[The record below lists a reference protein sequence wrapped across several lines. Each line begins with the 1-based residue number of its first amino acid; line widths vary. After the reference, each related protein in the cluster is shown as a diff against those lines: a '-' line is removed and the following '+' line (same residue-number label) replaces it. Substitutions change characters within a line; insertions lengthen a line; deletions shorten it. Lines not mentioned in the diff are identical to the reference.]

1 MKVLFICGSPRKAG
15 NTARILQNVAS
26 AVVGRHEAEIC
37 YISDYQINGCLGCNH
52 CQQVLTEPGCVQR
65 DDAAQIL
72 DKIIR
77 ADAVLYG
84 TPLYGHSYSG
94 QLKLLMDHRVAL
106 FKFVGGADKAV
117 GEMEIQSF
125 IAGKPVGL
133 IVSCQGPEEDNTE
146 LVKMQFDKFCESS
159 LSRCF
164 GKYIFPWC
172 SPDAEETKLSQT
184 TLDAVVSDLDRL
196 NRTGRIVAQERPLP

>member
-1 MKVLFICGSPRKAG
+1 MKVLFICGSPRRTG
-15 NTARILQNVAS
+15 NTARILEKTA
-26 AVVGRHEAEIC
+26 AVLDGWYETELC
-37 YISDYQINGCLGCNH
+37 YLSDYRVNGCLGCNH
-52 CQQVLTEPGCVQR
+52 CQRVLTEPGCVQQ
-65 DDAAQIL
+65 DDAALIL
-72 DKIIR
+72 EKIVR
-77 ADAVLYG
+77 AGAVLYG

-94 QLKLLMDHRVAL
+94 QLKLLMDRHVAL

-164 GKYIFPWC
+164 GKYVFPWC
-172 SPDAEETKLSQT
+172 SPDVEETRLSQT
-184 TLDAVVSDLDRL
+184 TLDVIVSDLDRL
-196 NRTGRIVAQERPLP
+196 DKAARS

>member
-1 MKVLFICGSPRKAG
+1 MKVLFICGSPRRTG
-15 NTARILQNVAS
+15 NTARILEKTA
-26 AVVGRHEAEIC
+26 AALDGRCETELC
-37 YISDYQINGCLGCNH
+37 YLSDYRVNGCLGCNH
-52 CQQVLTEPGCVQR
+52 CQRVLTEPGCAQK
-65 DDAAQIL
+65 DDAALIL
-72 DKIIR
+72 EKIVR

-94 QLKLLMDHRVAL
+94 QLKLLMDRHVAL

-146 LVKMQFDKFCESS
+146 LVEMQFDKFCESS

-164 GKYIFPWC
+164 GKYVFPWC
-172 SPDAEETKLSQT
+172 SPDVEETRLSQT
-184 TLDAVVSDLDRL
+184 TLDVIASDLDRL
-196 NRTGRIVAQERPLP
+196 DKAARS

>member
-15 NTARILQNVAS
+15 NTARILEKTA
-26 AVVGRHEAEIC
+26 AVLADRYETELC
-37 YISDYQINGCLGCNH
+37 YISDYRINGCLGCNH
-52 CQQVLTEPGCVQR
+52 CQRVLTEPGCVQK
-65 DDAAQIL
+65 DDAALIL
-72 DKIIR
+72 EKIIR

-94 QLKLLMDHRVAL
+94 QLKLLMDRHVAL

-117 GEMEIQSF
+117 EEMEIQSF

-133 IVSCQGPEEDNTE
+133 VVSCQGPEENNTE

-159 LSRCF
+159 LSCCF
-164 GKYIFPWC
+164 GKYVFPWC
-172 SPDAEETKLSQT
+172 SPDAEETRLSQT
-184 TLDAVVSDLDRL
+184 ALDAIVSDIDRIQL
-196 NRTGRIVAQERPLP
+196 STI

>member
-1 MKVLFICGSPRKAG
+1 MREPEKDGKYRADPGKNSGGTGWPVRNGA
-15 NTARILQNVAS
+15 IL
-26 AVVGRHEAEIC
+26 
-37 YISDYQINGCLGCNH
+37 YYLSDYRVNGCLGCNH
-52 CQQVLTEPGCVQR
+52 CQRVLTEPGCVQQ
-65 DDAAQIL
+65 DDAALIL
-72 DKIIR
+72 EKIIR
-77 ADAVLYG
+77 AGAVLYG

-94 QLKLLMDHRVAL
+94 QLKLLMDRHVAL

-164 GKYIFPWC
+164 GKYVFPWC
-172 SPDAEETKLSQT
+172 SPDVEETRLSQT
-184 TLDAVVSDLDRL
+184 TLDVIASDLDRL
-196 NRTGRIVAQERPLP
+196 DKAARS

>member
-1 MKVLFICGSPRKAG
+1 MIEHQPPGAAL
-15 NTARILQNVAS
+15 IL
-26 AVVGRHEAEIC
+26 E
-37 YISDYQINGCLGCNH
+37 
-52 CQQVLTEPGCVQR
+52 
-65 DDAAQIL
+65 
-72 DKIIR
+72 KIVR

-117 GEMEIQSF
+117 EEMEIQSF

-133 IVSCQGPEEDNTE
+133 VVSCQGPEEHNTE

-159 LSRCF
+159 LSSCF
-164 GKYIFPWC
+164 GKYVFPWC
-172 SPDAEETKLSQT
+172 SPGAEETKLSQT
-184 TLDAVVSDLDRL
+184 TLDAVVSDIDRL
-196 NRTGRIVAQERPLP
+196 SKQAGQRHRSAPCRD

>member
-15 NTARILQNVAS
+15 NTARILEKTA
-26 AVVGRHEAEIC
+26 AALAGRYETELC
-37 YISDYQINGCLGCNH
+37 YLSDYRVNGCLGCNH
-52 CQQVLTEPGCVQR
+52 CQQILIEPGCVQR
-65 DDAAQIL
+65 DDAALIL
-72 DKIIR
+72 EKIIR

-94 QLKLLMDHRVAL
+94 QLKLLMDRHVAL

-117 GEMEIQSF
+117 EEMEIQSF

-133 IVSCQGPEEDNTE
+133 IVSCQGPEENNTE

-164 GKYIFPWC
+164 GKYVFPWC
-172 SPDAEETKLSQT
+172 SPDVEEARLSQA
-184 TLDAVVSDLDRL
+184 TLDIIVSDLDRL
-196 NRTGRIVAQERPLP
+196 DKAGESQ

>member
-1 MKVLFICGSPRKAG
+1 MKILFICGSPRKAG
-15 NTARILQNVAS
+15 NTARILKSVEA
-26 AVVGRHEAEIC
+26 AVSNRHETEIC
-37 YISDYQINGCLGCNH
+37 YISDYRINGCLGCNH
-52 CQQVLTEPGCVQR
+52 CQQVLTEPGCVQQ
-65 DDAAQIL
+65 DDAARIL

-84 TPLYGHSYSG
+84 TPLYGHSFSG
-94 QLKLLMDHRVAL
+94 QLKLLMDRHVAL

-117 GEMEIQSF
+117 EEMEIQSF

-133 IVSCQGPEEDNTE
+133 VVSCQGPEEHNTE

-164 GKYIFPWC
+164 GKYVFPW
-172 SPDAEETKLSQT
+172 SAPNAEETRLSQ
-184 TLDAVVSDLDRL
+184 AVLNAMARDIDGLSTQGRL
-196 NRTGRIVAQERPLP
+196 

>member
-1 MKVLFICGSPRKAG
+1 MKVLFICGSPRRTG
-15 NTARILQNVAS
+15 NTARILEKTA
-26 AVVGRHEAEIC
+26 AALDGRYETEL
-37 YISDYQINGCLGCNH
+37 YYLSDYRVNGCLGCNH
-52 CQQVLTEPGCVQR
+52 CQRVLTEPGCVQQ
-65 DDAAQIL
+65 DDAALIL
-72 DKIIR
+72 EKIIR
-77 ADAVLYG
+77 AGAVLYG

-94 QLKLLMDHRVAL
+94 QLKLLMDRHVAL

-164 GKYIFPWC
+164 GKYVFPWC
-172 SPDAEETKLSQT
+172 SPDVEETRLSQT
-184 TLDAVVSDLDRL
+184 TLDVIASDLDRL
-196 NRTGRIVAQERPLP
+196 DKAARS